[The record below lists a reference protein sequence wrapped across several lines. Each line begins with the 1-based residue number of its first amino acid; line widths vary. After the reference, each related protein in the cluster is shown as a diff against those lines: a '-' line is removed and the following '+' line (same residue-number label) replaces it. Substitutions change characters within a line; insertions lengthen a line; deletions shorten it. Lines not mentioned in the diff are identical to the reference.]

1 MRCVQC
7 STCSASVVTIAAK
20 TMAKQPPQKKK
31 ASSESDELPRRLL
44 ASLQGESLIRAGDR
58 VGVAVSGG
66 ADSVALLFLL
76 LAIRKRLG
84 IVLLVVHF
92 NHQLRG
98 RASDADEQFVV
109 KLAARLGLDLQTHRA
124 DVARLAVRSKRN
136 LEDAARRARYE
147 WFSQI
152 ASEQHL
158 TCIATA
164 HAADDQAETVLA
176 HIFRGT
182 GLAGL
187 AGIHPQAAGVIR
199 PLLAFRRAELRAF
212 LRLRKQKW
220 REDATNRDTTR
231 TRARIRRKLIP
242 LLEKQFQPAVVDHLA
257 GLADRARENETLL
270 SALSEQARQSLV
282 SSSPN
287 GWRIHVRDLLA
298 PLKLDHPNGLRA
310 LSARIVLDLAAQAK
324 PRSGQLTAAHVDSV
338 LQLAKK
344 GEPGKT
350 LQLPGG
356 LRVRREHDAIVFHNS
371 SV

>member
-1 MRCVQC
+1 MG
-7 STCSASVVTIAAK
+7 
-20 TMAKQPPQKKK
+20 KQPPQKKK
-31 ASSESDELPRRLL
+31 VSSERDDLPRRLL
-44 ASLQGESLIRAGDR
+44 ASLQRESSIRAGDR

-66 ADSVALLFLL
+66 ADSVALLLLL
-76 LAIRKRLG
+76 LAIRERLG
-84 IVLLVVHF
+84 IVLIVAHF

-109 KLAARLGLDLQTHRA
+109 KLAAHLGLDLQTHRA
-124 DVARLAVRSKRN
+124 DVARLAARAKRN

-152 ASEQHL
+152 ASDQQL
-158 TCIATA
+158 TYIATA
-164 HAADDQAETVLA
+164 HTADDQAETVLA

-187 AGIHPQAAGVIR
+187 GGIHPQAGGVIR
-199 PLLAFRRAELRAF
+199 PLLAFRRAELRTF

-231 TRARIRRKLIP
+231 SRVRIRRKLIP
-242 LLEKQFQPAVVDHLA
+242 LLEKQFQPAVVEHLA
-257 GLADRARENETLL
+257 GLADRARENEVLL
-270 SALSEQARQSLV
+270 SALSEQARQWLV
-282 SSSPN
+282 SASAS
-287 GWRIHVRDLLA
+287 GLRVRVKDLLA
-298 PLKLDHPNGLRA
+298 PLKLEHSTAQRG
-310 LSARIVLDLAAQAK
+310 LSARIVLDLAAQVK
-324 PRSGQLTAAHVDSV
+324 PRSGQLTAVHVDSV